1 MKKNRKA
8 ISLLLTF
15 VMLFSVLSSLSVAS
29 TSAVTHL
36 PCLKQNDAQW
46 KSYYYNT
53 GNLYDTGC
61 GIFSLVNAV
70 GYLTGQRMSVTEV
83 ASWAH
88 SINAFNVTG
97 DEGTY
102 RTVLYPKVEEKF
114 GRVYGFTV
122 DCDTAGTGYWEG
134 SGSATLKNHLEN
146 GGVAV
151 GHVPGHF
158 IAVVGYDRSVNKFH
172 VYDSYATN
180 GRGTNSNGGDVWVTQ
195 SQFATGQL
203 CLDWFCLL
211 SATDKTESPIG
222 SVSLPASY
230 SPGTYLT
237 TTNLNIHSS
246 ASASGDVLAAVPAG
260 ILVKVTKVSGVW
272 GYTTYNGESGYIRL
286 FYTTHIDDVAPP
298 AENTVGV
305 YKTTSN
311 LNLRSSASANGTILT
326 VIPSGT
332 SLSVASISNGWGYTF
347 YDGKFGYI
355 SMGYTTR
362 TGDFSYENGVY
373 QTTGDLNMRDI
384 PSASGN
390 LLATLPSGTTVSVT
404 MVFGG
409 WGAISYNGK
418 NGYINLSYT
427 KRTGDLPK
435 ETPYPVGVYET
446 ISDLNM
452 RAVGS
457 ASGTIIATLPK
468 SAAVFVT
475 SVLENGWGYTSYN
488 GSYGYINLK
497 YATRTGDLPASAK
510 CATGIYTIET
520 DSIMHSAS
528 AYDSDSVT
536 IIPANASFSVTKIS
550 SGWGYTKY
558 NEYTGW
564 MNLSNATFVRPLPT
578 YADNKDSTGT
588 ANVPTELPKHSEASE
603 NVESITVTKLPDKKF
618 AAGTEYD
625 LGYCLHGME
634 IKVTY
639 ADGTDTTYTCE
650 RYDNFSSVFAFSGE
664 SIKYSMFMTPVLGEN
679 KITVSYG
686 GKSTDF
692 TITGLKVD
700 NIDIRKPPVKTRFPI
715 GQEYDIHNYLDGME
729 INVSYSD
736 STERTYTYEND
747 FELFLYELEFS
758 GEYFDEAADNIVAPD
773 GENIIVVIHSGKWDV
788 MMTWGSEVESIEIT
802 KLPDTIEFLT
812 ETEYS
817 IYDYLYGME
826 VKVVY
831 LDGTEKLYNYED
843 NQDFFRKEIA
853 FSGACMNTYGNFIP
867 DKGDNTI
874 FVSYSGTLL
883 EFIIYGVEIE
893 DVPCLGDA
901 NMDGYVNIKDATAIQ
916 RHLADMEKL
925 SRTAL
930 KAADFDGN
938 GEVEINDATKIQKFI
953 AEFYS

>member
-1 MKKNRKA
+1 MKKSRKA

-15 VMLFSVLSSLSVAS
+15 VMLLSVLSSLSVTS

-36 PCLKQNDAQW
+36 PCLKQNNEQW
-46 KSYYYNT
+46 KSYYYGT

-102 RTVLYPKVEEKF
+102 RTVLYPQVEEKY
-114 GRVYGFTV
+114 GKAYGFTV
-122 DCDTAGTGYWEG
+122 DCDTADTGYWEG

-195 SQFATGQL
+195 SRFATGQL

-211 SATDKTESPIG
+211 NATGKTENPIG
-222 SVSLPASY
+222 SVSLPARY

-237 TTNLNIHSS
+237 TTNLNMHSS
-246 ASASGDVLAAVPAG
+246 ASASGDVLTAVPADT
-260 ILVKVTKVSGVW
+260 LVKVAKVSGVW

-286 FYTTHIDDVAPP
+286 FYTTHIDDVSTPVK
-298 AENTVGV
+298 NTVGV

-311 LNLRSSASANGTILT
+311 LNLRSSASANGTIIA

-332 SLSVASISNGWGYTF
+332 SLSVASISDGWGYTF

-355 SMGYTTR
+355 SMGYATR
-362 TGDFSYENGVY
+362 TGDFSYSNGVY
-373 QTTGDLNMRDI
+373 QTTGNLNMRDI

-390 LLATLPSGTTVSVT
+390 ILATLPSGTIVSVT
-404 MVFGG
+404 MIFGG
-409 WGAISYNGK
+409 WGAVSYNGK

-427 KRTGDLPK
+427 KRTGDLPN
-435 ETPYPVGVYET
+435 EAPYPVGVYET

-468 SAAVFVT
+468 GAAIFVT
-475 SVLENGWGYTSYN
+475 SVLENGWGYTSYT
-488 GSYGYINLK
+488 GAYGYINLK

-510 CATGIYTIET
+510 CTTGIYTVQSDIN
-520 DSIMHSAS
+520 MHSAS

-536 IIPANASFSVTKIS
+536 TIPANTMLSVTKVS
-550 SGWGYTKY
+550 VGWGYTEY
-558 NEYTGW
+558 NECIGW
-564 MNLSNATFVRPLPT
+564 VNLADAIFVRPLPT
-578 YADNKDSTGT
+578 SADNKTSTGT
-588 ANVPTELPKHSEASE
+588 ANVPTESPKHPDASE
-603 NVESITVTKLPDKKF
+603 NVESIIVTKLPDRKF
-618 AAGTEYD
+618 AAETEYD
-625 LGYCLHGME
+625 LDYCLHGME
-634 IKVTY
+634 IEITY
-639 ADGTDTTYTCE
+639 SDGTNAAYTCE

-664 SIKYSMFMTPVLGEN
+664 CIKHGMFMTPVLGEN

-686 GKSTDF
+686 GKSADF
-692 TITGLKVD
+692 TITGLKVE
-700 NIDIRKPPVKTRFPI
+700 NIEIRKAPVKTRFAI

-747 FELFLYELEFS
+747 FEWFLYELEFS
-758 GEYFDEAADNIVAPD
+758 GEFFDESTDNLVAPD
-773 GENIIVVIHSGKWDV
+773 GENVIVVIHLDKWDV
-788 MMTWGSEVESIEIT
+788 MMTWGSEVESIEVT
-802 KLPDTIEFLT
+802 SLPDKEFVAGT
-812 ETEYS
+812 TYS
-817 IYDYLYGME
+817 ISDAFYGME
-826 VKVVY
+826 IKV
-831 LDGTEKLYNYED
+831 
-843 NQDFFRKEIA
+843 
-853 FSGACMNTYGNFIP
+853 TYF
-867 DKGDNTI
+867 DDSSRT
-874 FVSYSGTLL
+874 Y
-883 EFIIYGVEIE
+883 IYGVEEENRPFSMHELQFFGSCVDEAEELITLALGENIIDVCYKDLSTSFAIE
-893 DVPCLGDA
+893 CIPSLGDA
-901 NMDGYVNIKDATAIQ
+901 NMDGYVNIQDVTAIQ
-916 RHLADMEKL
+916 RHLADMETL
-925 SRTAL
+925 SKTAL
-930 KAADFDGN
+930 KAADFDSS
-938 GEVEINDATKIQKFI
+938 GEVEINDATEIQKFI
-953 AEFYS
+953 AEFYC